1 MGVPEN
7 ASSDALV
14 PGRISPGSRHSTSP
28 HADPAVRHVDLTRL
42 VRPGERTA
50 PGRPGPG

>member
-7 ASSDALV
+7 ASTDALAS
-14 PGRISPGSRHSTSP
+14 GRISPGSTHSSSP
-28 HADPAVRHVDLTRL
+28 HVDPAVRRVDRMRF

-50 PGRPGPG
+50 HGRPEPA